1 MEQQLRVIAVRDVLC
16 LDVENPG
23 WDNARGFLFD
33 SGARTMFFPVAKKFL
48 EGRDLERYEV
58 LVLSRPRMIAM
69 GRLSPAA
76 SDEDAR
82 TQAEL
87 ARGTDLNA
95 DQIKLMLF
103 DGRNGKPRKNRYR
116 LVLDSL
122 REAP

>member
-33 SGARTMFFPVAKKFL
+33 SSAQTMFFPVAKKYL

-69 GRLSPAA
+69 GRLSPAT
-76 SDEDAR
+76 SDEEAR
-82 TQAEL
+82 IQAEL